1 MSIFSDIWREVTRV
15 VDDVFD
21 FVDDVFDQIGAWI
34 TDLWHW
40 CEDNLDWVMII
51 IMICIAIY
59 CWYLIPE
66 LMSAYASMQA
76 AYASVAWTSLT
87 YVEMAYV
94 WIGTYWFAITSAWS
108 SFLTAIYFDAI
119 MACHSVAFM
128 VSEDYRIMIMGVYG
142 ELAKAS
148 AALGFAPQF
157 LALALQNTR
166 TLVLDVSSSMGM
178 GYDMAQIQWLQ
189 AFQGWLK
196 EFSKRA
202 QTYKMNPAQLFYD
215 MEDLVDRPF
224 VDVKGNYMRVILTAI
239 DNTVHGIDLTVKEI
253 VKIRDDI
260 NKLVA
265 DLPEKMRNE
274 IKPFTDKITK
284 EFNEFLKDEFNPRLK
299 MINSLIAQASIRQK
313 DANARTDGLVGRL
326 KNPAGYIKE
335 IDKLEADKKRAAED
349 YLAELTTRTVTRESS
364 YIGAEMTPI
373 KEGLQQLASML
384 GKEFPKPEYEVVEVQ
399 TPVRPAGVPAELRKT
414 WFVGDF

>member
-1 MSIFSDIWREVTRV
+1 MSWLSDVFDWVGDV
-15 VDDVFD
+15 VDEVFD
-21 FVDDVFDQIGAWI
+21 FVGDVFDQIGAWI
-34 TDLWHW
+34 TDLWDW

-76 AYASVAWTSLT
+76 AYVSVAWSSLS
-87 YVEMAYV
+87 VMEMAYV
-94 WIGTYWFAITSAWS
+94 TIGTYWFAISSAWGA
-108 SFLTAIYFDAI
+108 FLTAIYFDAI
-119 MACHSVAFM
+119 MACHSIAFM
-128 VSEDYRIMIMGVYG
+128 VSAEYREMIMGVYG

-189 AFQGWLK
+189 ALQGWLK
-196 EFSKRA
+196 EFSLRA
-202 QTYKMNPAQLFYD
+202 KTYKMNPAQLFYD

-224 VDVKGNYMRVILTAI
+224 VDVKGNYMRVVLTAI
-239 DNTVHGIDLTVKEI
+239 DNTVHGIEATIGEI

-265 DLPEKMRNE
+265 DLPEKMRSE
-274 IKPFTDKITK
+274 IKPFTDKTTK

-299 MINSLIAQASIRQK
+299 MVNSLIAQLYIKQEDSK
-313 DANARTDGLVGRL
+313 DKMTDLVGRL
-326 KNPAGYIKE
+326 KNPGKYIKE
-335 IDKLEADKKRAAED
+335 VDKLSDTDRTEAEN
-349 YLAELTTRTVTRESS
+349 YLADLTSRTVTREAAYVSE
-364 YIGAEMTPI
+364 EMNPI
-373 KEGLQQLASML
+373 KEGLQQLAGLL
-384 GKEFPKPEYEVVEVQ
+384 GREYPKPAYEVIEIER
-399 TPVRPAGVPAELRKT
+399 PVRPAGVPAEFRKT
-414 WFVGDF
+414 WFVGDY